1 TALEKSG
8 TDAAKA
14 ILEKKEYFVKRSQW
28 IFGGDGWAYDI
39 GYGGGVPALFLRQH
53 GKIFVFYYDEDKVK
67 PYKSMII
74 KLKGDFVIMKWIKGK
89 YENYSMEKRNVI
101 SFRFIIIM
109 MIIFILLSLSS
120 LQIMGR
126 LSGKIYSGPYLTN
139 DIIWS
144 MRAQLEALDKYM
156 SRAIIA
162 KDKNM
167 KDENMHI
174 AEEYLDKLR
183 NSLAIIKERSEK
195 DESIDI
201 NLIHEFEEYMKVG
214 GEGRKS
220 IVELLENNQVEEAE
234 KIFTEAYIPQVD
246 NGREV
251 LIKISD
257 NATASVEHFLKTSDR
272 IKWYNFIFTIA
283 IGIIIIIFSIII
295 MKLINSML
303 SKGIESLRKI
313 SSSLNEGRLETD
325 TSYVLQ
331 DEFGQVICEMNESI
345 SFLKSYIDDEVNI
358 LDTLASGNL
367 DVELNKHIDYRG
379 QFKEMQL
386 SSGIIIDTLNNI
398 FRNIGKSSKAIANGS
413 KSIHTTTQVI
423 SEGAMEQAGA
433 VEELLASFTEISDQV
448 QDNTKDIEKTEEYLK
463 SVKIIVDEGNSKM
476 NNLINSMNDINISA
490 KQISQVT
497 ETINNIASEVNLL
510 ALNAAIESARA
521 GEAGKGFAVVAEE
534 IRKLAEDVKIAA
546 GNTKGMIEQA
556 IMKASEGNVLAN
568 ETAESLAII
577 VENVIKAVEISRKV
591 SEVSKGQS
599 IAISQMVEGV
609 NQISDVIEKNS
620 LTLEEVTS
628 STKELARQTL
638 ILDEELAKYKL
649 KKATFI

>member
-1 TALEKSG
+1 
-8 TDAAKA
+8 
-14 ILEKKEYFVKRSQW
+14 
-28 IFGGDGWAYDI
+28 
-39 GYGGGVPALFLRQH
+39 
-53 GKIFVFYYDEDKVK
+53 
-67 PYKSMII
+67 
-74 KLKGDFVIMKWIKGK
+74 
-89 YENYSMEKRNVI
+89 
-101 SFRFIIIM
+101 
-109 MIIFILLSLSS
+109 
-120 LQIMGR
+120 
-126 LSGKIYSGPYLTN
+126 
-139 DIIWS
+139 
-144 MRAQLEALDKYM
+144 
-156 SRAIIA
+156 
-162 KDKNM
+162 
-167 KDENMHI
+167 
-174 AEEYLDKLR
+174 
-183 NSLAIIKERSEK
+183 
-195 DESIDI
+195 
-201 NLIHEFEEYMKVG
+201 
-214 GEGRKS
+214 
-220 IVELLENNQVEEAE
+220 
-234 KIFTEAYIPQVD
+234 
-246 NGREV
+246 
-251 LIKISD
+251 
-257 NATASVEHFLKTSDR
+257 
-272 IKWYNFIFTIA
+272 
-283 IGIIIIIFSIII
+283 

-628 STKELARQTL
+628 STNELARQTL

>member
-1 TALEKSG
+1 
-8 TDAAKA
+8 
-14 ILEKKEYFVKRSQW
+14 
-28 IFGGDGWAYDI
+28 
-39 GYGGGVPALFLRQH
+39 
-53 GKIFVFYYDEDKVK
+53 
-67 PYKSMII
+67 
-74 KLKGDFVIMKWIKGK
+74 MKWIKGK

>member
-1 TALEKSG
+1 
-8 TDAAKA
+8 
-14 ILEKKEYFVKRSQW
+14 
-28 IFGGDGWAYDI
+28 
-39 GYGGGVPALFLRQH
+39 
-53 GKIFVFYYDEDKVK
+53 
-67 PYKSMII
+67 MII

-201 NLIHEFEEYMKVG
+201 NLIHEFEEYMQVG

-220 IVELLENNQVEEAE
+220 IVELLEKNQVEEAE

-246 NGREV
+246 NGREI

-257 NATASVEHFLKTSDR
+257 NATAGVEHFLKTSDR

-386 SSGIIIDTLNNI
+386 SSRIIIDTLNNI

-448 QDNTKDIEKTEEYLK
+448 QDNTKDIEKTEEYLN
-463 SVKIIVDEGNSKM
+463 SAKIIVDEGNSKM

-534 IRKLAEDVKIAA
+534 IRKLSEDVKIAA

-591 SEVSKGQS
+591 SEVSRGQS

-628 STKELARQTL
+628 STNELARQTL